1 MAKLSE
7 LIFKRSILLALF
19 SVIQLLI
26 IIVLSLYLS
35 IIMPYYFTVM
45 TFLSLTAALVIINED
60 INPSY
65 KVSWLIVIMLFP
77 IFGLILYTF
86 FRDSRLKSKE
96 KKRLSYTTDKIKKNV
111 HKNEAVLEY
120 LRDTDSQAYRQAEY
134 IAANFFS
141 TPSNDTGSTYF
152 SPGELLFDSMKKDL
166 KKADHYIFIE
176 FYIIETGR
184 MWDEILEILKE
195 KREEGVEVRLIY
207 DDIGCIV
214 RLSDKHIKELNDI
227 GIQTASFNQL
237 GLKFSIG
244 LQLQGSSENRFN

>member
-96 KKRLSYTTDKIKKNV
+96 KKRLSYTTDKIKKMFI
-111 HKNEAVLEY
+111 K
-120 LRDTDSQAYRQAEY
+120 
-134 IAANFFS
+134 
-141 TPSNDTGSTYF
+141 
-152 SPGELLFDSMKKDL
+152 MKQSWN
-166 KKADHYIFIE
+166 I
-176 FYIIETGR
+176 
-184 MWDEILEILKE
+184 
-195 KREEGVEVRLIY
+195 
-207 DDIGCIV
+207 
-214 RLSDKHIKELNDI
+214 
-227 GIQTASFNQL
+227 
-237 GLKFSIG
+237 
-244 LQLQGSSENRFN
+244 